1 MELLLLFKNNNLFL
15 LYTGNTVGIMQNVMR
30 RLIKNI
36 LMIALFFACGC
47 GNSFYQAQ
55 DYFTGP
61 VSGVGLKKST
71 TIASGGTEQL
81 SAVVV
86 PSKTANKNVT
96 WTSSDPTIASVDAN
110 GLVTGVINVAHG
122 FSYQATIT
130 VTTEEGGFTA
140 QCLVTVVEKP
150 VPVTGVTLNKS
161 SGSLYYASSSD
172 YSTDQLTATITPST
186 ATNQN
191 ITWSS
196 DDSTIASVN
205 NSGLV
210 TPNRVGIT
218 KIRVTSADGGY
229 SASCTY
235 TVAAAQV
242 PVTAVA
248 LNTSATTIVAGD
260 TETLFAYITPV
271 NATNQTVFWASS
283 NTGAATVDQLG
294 NVTGVAAG
302 TATVTATTTD
312 GTSLSA
318 SATVTVVATAVPVT
332 GVSLSR
338 TSATVTVGDS
348 LTLTATISPAGATNR
363 NLQWS
368 STNTGVAS
376 VSSSGVVTGIAA
388 GSATVKVTTVDGGFT
403 ASCIVTVTNDPTY
416 KIIYDGNGAT
426 GGSVPVDSSGYV
438 PGSTVIIMNNG
449 TLTRTS
455 YTFNGWN
462 TVSNG
467 TGTPYSAGSTLAMG
481 SGDITL
487 YAQWTLA
494 STNTYTLTY
503 DGNFKTG
510 GTVPAV
516 VGPYAE
522 NTVITLAGQ
531 GDLSKTG
538 FAFGGW
544 YINSGTTYA
553 AGGSFTM
560 PAYNVT
566 MLAKWLPVH
575 RIIYVGNGNGDG
587 TVPVDS
593 NSYIEGATA
602 TLLTN
607 SGDLSKTGY
616 NFAGWYNSPGNY
628 YYTGQSFTT
637 GSSLTILYADWSN
650 TM

>member
-1 MELLLLFKNNNLFL
+1 
-15 LYTGNTVGIMQNVMR
+15 
-30 RLIKNI
+30 
-36 LMIALFFACGC
+36 
-47 GNSFYQAQ
+47 
-55 DYFTGP
+55 
-61 VSGVGLKKST
+61 
-71 TIASGGTEQL
+71 
-81 SAVVV
+81 
-86 PSKTANKNVT
+86 
-96 WTSSDPTIASVDAN
+96 
-110 GLVTGVINVAHG
+110 
-122 FSYQATIT
+122 
-130 VTTEEGGFTA
+130 
-140 QCLVTVVEKP
+140 
-150 VPVTGVTLNKS
+150 
-161 SGSLYYASSSD
+161 
-172 YSTDQLTATITPST
+172 
-186 ATNQN
+186 
-191 ITWSS
+191 
-196 DDSTIASVN
+196 
-205 NSGLV
+205 
-210 TPNRVGIT
+210 
-218 KIRVTSADGGY
+218 
-229 SASCTY
+229 
-235 TVAAAQV
+235 
-242 PVTAVA
+242 
-248 LNTSATTIVAGD
+248 
-260 TETLFAYITPV
+260 
-271 NATNQTVFWASS
+271 
-283 NTGAATVDQLG
+283 
-294 NVTGVAAG
+294 
-302 TATVTATTTD
+302 
-312 GTSLSA
+312 
-318 SATVTVVATAVPVT
+318 
-332 GVSLSR
+332 
-338 TSATVTVGDS
+338 
-348 LTLTATISPAGATNR
+348 
-363 NLQWS
+363 
-368 STNTGVAS
+368 
-376 VSSSGVVTGIAA
+376 
-388 GSATVKVTTVDGGFT
+388 VKVTTVDGGFT

-637 GSSLTILYADWSN
+637 GSSDTILYADWSN